1 MLPKQTALQRGI
13 IMQTDQMPKLYQL
26 IDKKNLEEM
35 LQAFGTCINLPV
47 QLLDEQGRVLDTF
60 GSNNRYCTLFQK
72 AVSPSHSCIQH
83 HANAS
88 KRAVEFG
95 ETYIFSCHANL
106 NHMVFPLLNHN
117 QFLGSIL
124 VGPFLMDKPDSLL
137 LSELSKQYLFSPETL
152 LELYEEISN
161 IPVIAPTIVT
171 QISRLLYYLFANLI
185 PDSKQEFLFNKNK
198 LYQQSLI
205 NDSIQ
210 RYKTSEPLIQNT
222 YPYHKE
228 KDLIVKVKTGNV
240 SEAKGVLNDLLG
252 YVLFSEGNSLEF
264 VKSRAIELC
273 ALLSRAAIE
282 GGAAT
287 DAILRIN
294 NQFLKSLQ
302 EINTLDILCFKLQE
316 IVEVFTDSM
325 FNTLPEKNNDA
336 IRKAIQYISQHYASP
351 LSLQEVADHVHL
363 NATYF
368 STLFKQST
376 GASFKDYLNM
386 VRIEE
391 SKRLLAN
398 TDYSIIN
405 IAIATG
411 FEDQSYFSKVFRKY
425 TGLTPKQ
432 YR

>member
-1 MLPKQTALQRGI
+1 MYTEHLPGLYNIVEKEKLNEMLSAFEACLGLPIR
-13 IMQTDQMPKLYQL
+13 L
-26 IDKKNLEEM
+26 IDEHGDVLNF
-35 LQAFGTCINLPV
+35 FGAT
-47 QLLDEQGRVLDTF
+47 TH
-60 GSNNRYCTLFQK
+60 YCHIFQ
-72 AVSPSHSCIQH
+72 H
-83 HANAS
+83 
-88 KRAVEFG
+88 AVEGSDICAQLHASASRHAVALG
-95 ETYIFSCHANL
+95 ETYIFACHANL
-106 NHMVFPLLNHN
+106 NHMVFPLLHHG

-124 VGPFLMDKPDSLL
+124 VGPFLMDKPDALL
-137 LSELSKQYLFSPETL
+137 ISDLAKHHQLTPETM
-152 LELYEEISN
+152 LELYEEAGSV
-161 IPVIAPTIVT
+161 PVIEPSRVT
-171 QISRLLYYLFANLI
+171 QISRLLYYLFLNLI
-185 PDSKQEFLFNKNK
+185 PDSREQFLNNKSK
-198 LYQQSLI
+198 LYQQSQI

-210 RYKTSEPLIQNT
+210 RYKTSEVVIRNN
-222 YPYHKE
+222 YPYDKE
-228 KDLIVKVKTGNV
+228 KDLITKVKTGNAR
-240 SEAKGVLNDLLG
+240 EAKGVLNDLLG
-252 YVLFSEGNSLEF
+252 YVLFSEGSSLDF

-273 ALLSRAAIE
+273 SLLSRAAIE

-287 DAILRIN
+287 DAILKID

-302 EINTLDILCFKLQE
+302 EINTLDTLCFKLQE

-325 FNTLPEKNNDA
+325 FNNVPEKNNDA
-336 IRKAIQYISQHYASP
+336 VRRAIQYISQNYASP
-351 LSLQEVADHVHL
+351 ISLQDVADHVHL

-368 STLFKQST
+368 STLFKQSM
-376 GASFKDYLNM
+376 GSSFKDYLNM